1 MIYFLTFFKLYLG
14 IFNYY
19 PDKLNTCLST
29 RNRTKL
35 VH

>member
-1 MIYFLTFFKLYLG
+1 MG

-35 VH
+35 VHYLQRKPFK